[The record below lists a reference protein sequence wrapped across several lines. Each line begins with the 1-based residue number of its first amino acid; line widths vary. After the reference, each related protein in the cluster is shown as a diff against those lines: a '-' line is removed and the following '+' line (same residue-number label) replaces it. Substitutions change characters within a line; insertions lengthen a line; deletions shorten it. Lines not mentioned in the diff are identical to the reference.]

1 MRLQNAKA
9 RVILMLDVSYEELTS
24 VSERSTREKA
34 KLSGFKID
42 WRRKVR
48 FDLGRVEVEVDLVD
62 SFRLVKMNL
71 CGR

>member
-1 MRLQNAKA
+1 
-9 RVILMLDVSYEELTS
+9 MLDVSYEELTS

-48 FDLGRVEVEVDLVD
+48 FDLGRVEVDLVD